1 MRNPRNEGE
10 GKKKVQKSR
19 NVIYGWRRI
28 GWSQCELVQQQERTR
43 SMLFNTRVVI
53 TSIKHLG
60 CEIQFVLSNKYLR

>member
-19 NVIYGWRRI
+19 NVIYGWRLI

-53 TSIKHLG
+53 
-60 CEIQFVLSNKYLR
+60 V